1 MQEVFYNDII
11 AKKKEGIQMKLT
23 KKQKKYII
31 ETTVA
36 LIVLIAGIITGTAK
50 KEEILEVFGIQ
61 TTNISEDSY
70 KVISVTD
77 GDTFKINY
85 NGKET
90 KVRLIGVDTPE
101 SVHPDKEKNTE
112 YGKQASNYT
121 KSLIE
126 NKTVKLEFDVS
137 QTDKYGRLLAYV
149 YLENGEMLNEKLVK
163 EGYAK
168 VATYPPNVKYVE
180 KFESLQKQARENKV
194 GFWKEDVF

>member
-1 MQEVFYNDII
+1 
-11 AKKKEGIQMKLT
+11 MKLT

-31 ETTVA
+31 ETIIT
-36 LIVLIAGIITGTAK
+36 LIVLVSGIIAGTIK
-50 KEEILEVFGIQ
+50 KEEIIEVLGIT
-61 TTNISEDSY
+61 TTNTLEDSY

-101 SVHPDKEKNTE
+101 SVHPDTTKNTE
-112 YGKQASNYT
+112 YGEEASNYT
-121 KSLIE
+121 KNLIQ
-126 NKTVKLEFDVS
+126 NKTIKLEFDVS

-149 YLENGEMLNEKLVK
+149 YLENGEMLNEKLLK

-180 KFESLQKQARENKV
+180 RFEKLQKQARENKI
-194 GFWKEDVF
+194 GFWKAEIF